1 MVKFQFFKKTIFWL
15 YMIACFIFLYNM
27 VKLISILGPLYLIA
41 AIVDP
46 DNSISFL
53 DIWVGY
59 LQYVKEVA
67 KQYDMNIFK
76 IHFLFGFNLLTSILF
91 LITTIFIMLRKYWAR
106 YFLFI
111 LIIDRKST
119 RLNSSHT
126 DISRMPSSAWKKKKN
141 NTIKHIYQ
149 RKRYKTIK

>member
-1 MVKFQFFKKTIFWL
+1 
-15 YMIACFIFLYNM
+15 MIACFIFLYNM

-46 DNSISFL
+46 DNSISFM

-91 LITTIFIMLRKYWAR
+91 LITTIFIMLRKYWDR
-106 YFLFI
+106 YFLLI
-111 LIIDRKST
+111 LIIFAALPSSIYILMEKRLSFVNVGIDTLIYYLVLIIFFTRKSV
-119 RLNSSHT
+119 
-126 DISRMPSSAWKKKKN
+126 
-141 NTIKHIYQ
+141 IKLFE
-149 RKRYKTIK
+149 KSKAELA